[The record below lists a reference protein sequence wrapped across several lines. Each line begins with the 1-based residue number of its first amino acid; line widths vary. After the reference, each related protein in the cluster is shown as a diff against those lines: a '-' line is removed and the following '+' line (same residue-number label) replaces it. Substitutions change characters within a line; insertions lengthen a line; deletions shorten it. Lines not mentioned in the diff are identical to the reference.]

1 MPTSWHASERIATKL
16 WTADKRITNLST
28 ERVGFEPTEPLRVQ
42 QISSLPH
49 STTLPPLQA
58 HF

>member
-1 MPTSWHASERIATKL
+1 MPTILHALEHMATEL

-28 ERVGFEPTEPLRVQ
+28 ERVGFEPTESLRIHL
-42 QISSLPH
+42 ISSQAH